1 MRVRDLGTRSHHTTH
16 GIDDGENVRGALD
29 SCRTGPRCASL
40 SADDPAARAASGA
53 SRQTGA
59 RDRVET
65 LTARRGPALAS
76 FEACR
81 AGRCP
86 SDGACGPPAD
96 QGVRPVCSADA
107 RKRCQS
113 IGSDASAACPSAK
126 RRTALA
132 SPGPVVRQNRHPR
145 TSWRSA
151 APPLYL
157 WPNDLMGRARVGYSP
172 WHLGGLA
179 RGDVGTSPSV
189 KPI

>member
-1 MRVRDLGTRSHHTTH
+1 MELTMEKMFAGLSTLVELLLL
-16 GIDDGENVRGALD
+16 AL
-29 SCRTGPRCASL
+29 L
-40 SADDPAARAASGA
+40 FSADHPAGRAASGA

-113 IGSDASAACPSAK
+113 IGSDASCPSTK

-132 SPGPVVRQNRHPR
+132 SPSH
-145 TSWRSA
+145 RS
-151 APPLYL
+151 PES
-157 WPNDLMGRARVGYSP
+157 SP
-172 WHLGGLA
+172 ANLVALTNTPTVSLA
-179 RGDVGTSPSV
+179 E
-189 KPI
+189 